1 MPSSISF
8 TIAACILMYLDRV
21 SGSKESTHSEVRNEG
36 VNQSLPITGSS
47 RLRPGKRR
55 KDISF
60 LTLLNLAVARSRSK
74 AKCSIFMSQ
83 KPKRKRD
90 DGTVFDGGTVRSISV
105 INKWSSM
112 TERFNAN
119 CSWNS
124 LLVETRETFSGRVR

>member
-21 SGSKESTHSEVRNEG
+21 SGSNESTITREVKNDG
-36 VNQSLPITGSS
+36 IIQSLPITGSS

-55 KDISF
+55 KDSSF
-60 LTLLNLAVARSRSK
+60 LTLLNFAVALSRSI

-90 DGTVFDGGTVRSISV
+90 DGTVFSGGTIRRI
-105 INKWSSM
+105 W
-112 TERFNAN
+112 
-119 CSWNS
+119 W
-124 LLVETRETFSGRVR
+124 